1 MPDILPG
8 RAQDGRGAPVVPGS
22 RGESGVIS
30 RGEAHVWLADP
41 ETICEELTKHL
52 SVLSAEERT
61 RMSGFRF
68 EHDRVAYGAAHLLLR
83 SALTWCAPDVPSA
96 NWDLTAPPHERPE
109 VVAPEVYPRLRF
121 NLSHTRGLVVCL
133 VACEIDCGIDVEV
146 RRRVEDLE
154 GLARR
159 VLSPAER
166 SELAALPDE
175 LRPTRFFNYWTLKE
189 AYVKA
194 RGKGLSLPLEAVSFD
209 LSGGRIGVTL
219 GHSLD
224 DQGGDWQFEQWAP
237 TEHHVV
243 AVAVRNGPAGSTRI
257 VRHVTIPSLRRL
269 SRT

>member
-1 MPDILPG
+1 LARFLG
-8 RAQDGRGAPVVPGS
+8 T

-41 ETICEELTKHL
+41 ETSCEEPTKHL

-61 RMSGFRF
+61 RMASFRF
-68 EHDRVAYGAAHLLLR
+68 EHDRIAYATAHLLLR
-83 SALTWCAPDVPSA
+83 SALTWCAPDVPSS

-109 VVAPEVYPRLRF
+109 VVAPKVRPRLRF
-121 NLSHTRGLVVCL
+121 NLSHTRGLVACI

-146 RRRVEDLE
+146 RRRMDDLE

-166 SELAALPDE
+166 SDLAALPDE
-175 LRPTRFFNYWTLKE
+175 LRPARFFDYWTLKE

-194 RGKGLSLPLEAVSFD
+194 RGRGLSLALDDVSFD
-209 LSGGRIGVTL
+209 LSGGGIGISL
-219 GHSLD
+219 GQSLN
-224 DQGGDWQFEQWAP
+224 DQGSDWQFEQWAP

-243 AVAVRNGPAGSTRI
+243 AVAVRSGPTGGSRI
-257 VRHVTIPSLRRL
+257 VRHVTMPLPSPG
-269 SRT
+269 